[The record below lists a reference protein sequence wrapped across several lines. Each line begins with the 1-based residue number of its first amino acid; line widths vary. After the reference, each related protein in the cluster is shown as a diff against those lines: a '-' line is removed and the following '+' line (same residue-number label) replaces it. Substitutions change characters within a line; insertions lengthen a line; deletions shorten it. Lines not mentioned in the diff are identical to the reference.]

1 MAPSTGSLPP
11 HEAAQAVSRNGVEHL
26 SEPIF
31 ITFVQNIY
39 GAPLLSA
46 GGLLAVL
53 VGAGFAG
60 IQEENNPGIQRLLQ
74 GAAFPVGLVMVYF
87 VGAELFTGYPMWFTL
102 TALQRKG
109 RVTQYVFTIVASW
122 VGNLLGTLFFS
133 LMSTKATEALYQEPW
148 RSAVISQVTED
159 IIEQQFHIIMLR
171 AVFCGWLVTVAMFL
185 GTQNQD
191 GISRALCLHFPF
203 FISTVARFP
212 HTVEY
217 MYLVSTAMILGAPLS
232 VGGFIWKVLVPLTLG
247 NVIGGGLFTGA
258 YLWLVH
264 LPGRQP
270 VGAAPNGSLLDDHE

>member
-1 MAPSTGSLPP
+1 MAPSTGTLPP
-11 HEAAQAVSRNGVEHL
+11 HEAAQAVLRNGYEHL
-26 SEPIF
+26 TEPMLR
-31 ITFVQNIY
+31 TFAQNIY
-39 GAPLLSA
+39 GALLLSA
-46 GGLLAVL
+46 GGLLAIL
-53 VGAGFAG
+53 VGAGFPA
-60 IQEENNPGIQRLLQ
+60 IQEDNPGIQRLLQ

-109 RVTQYVFTIVASW
+109 TFMEYVNTAVASW

-133 LMSTKATEALYQEPW
+133 LMSTMATEAITQEPW
-148 RSAVISQVTED
+148 RAAVVNQITED
-159 IIEQQFHIIMLR
+159 IVEQQFHIILLR
-171 AVFCGWLVTVAMFL
+171 AIFCGWLVTVAMFL

-232 VGGFIWKVLVPLTLG
+232 IWGFIWKVLLPVTLG
-247 NVIGGGLFTGA
+247 NIIGGALFTGA
-258 YLWLVH
+258 YLALIH
-264 LPGRQP
+264 LPDGTP
-270 VGAAPNGSLLDDHE
+270 VGGAPNGSLLDSDE